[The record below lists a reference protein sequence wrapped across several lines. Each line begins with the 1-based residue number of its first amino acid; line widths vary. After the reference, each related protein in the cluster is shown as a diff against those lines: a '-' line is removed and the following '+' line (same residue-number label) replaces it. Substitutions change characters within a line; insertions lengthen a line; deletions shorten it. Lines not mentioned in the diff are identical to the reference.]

1 MRGPQA
7 TGLRMTGGL
16 PMLRKVHHVIPLTCV
31 AAGISTPSL
40 PGSTGASWCMG
51 RSRRWMR
58 LPSAMK
64 ASTEEVEEGSTWG
77 EEGVRCD
84 SPSLPLQ
91 AACLAGWGG
100 VG

>member
-51 RSRRWMR
+51 RSRRCTR

-64 ASTEEVEEGSTWG
+64 ASTEEEVEEGITWG
-77 EEGVRCD
+77 RRE
-84 SPSLPLQ
+84 
-91 AACLAGWGG
+91 
-100 VG
+100 